1 MLNHNVLNM
10 RYKYMKIFSIEEIK
24 EIVKPIARRY
34 GVQAIYL
41 FGSYARGTATE
52 DSDLDFLV
60 FGGEGFKYS
69 LVYAMGEDLREA
81 FKKNIDIF
89 EVHEVNEDSD
99 FYREVMEERKR
110 VA

>member
-1 MLNHNVLNM
+1 MHVYSL
-10 RYKYMKIFSIEEIK
+10 EEIK
-24 EIVKPIARRY
+24 EIVEPIAKEY

-60 FGGEGFKYS
+60 FGGEGFKCS
-69 LVYAMGEDLREA
+69 LIYAMGEDLREA
-81 FKKNIDIF
+81 FHKDIDIF
-89 EVHEVNEDSD
+89 EMHEVNEDSG
-99 FYREVMEERKR
+99 FYQSVMEERMR